1 MSAIKLIVFIVI
13 SLFASLTFYTLTS
26 DLWFFKKDNKIVGS
40 KDSVISKILQLVYS
54 CYEKNINVKAS
65 VICERITIA
74 SNEDISAIEILSR
87 LDKRKIEEDNV
98 LVEDLSSNSRIIIRY
113 ENGKIFVEEEK
124 YEVISS

>member
-26 DLWFFKKDNKIVGS
+26 NLWFFKKDNKIVGS